1 MNPSLKEQ
9 FLNPSDEFTPYP
21 FWFWND
27 TLKEET
33 ITRQIEDFHAKG
45 VDGFVIHPRI
55 GIPADTP
62 YLSDQYMHYV
72 RYAVEEA
79 ARLNM
84 HVVLYDEGMYP
95 SGSAHGM
102 VAASNPAYATRA
114 LRMEQVLFTG
124 QSPAP
129 ETVPALEEGERVL
142 SRQILR
148 READGQ
154 QMLLFFIE
162 CFSRGTIRGIHEG
175 EDDGQP
181 MAPVS
186 ADLLNP
192 EAMQLFIH
200 LTHDRYYEVLKPFF
214 GTTVIAMF
222 TDEPD
227 VLGRRHRRD
236 VVPWTEGFMTWWEQ
250 FGGKES
256 DLPYLWLESEKSDRI
271 RRGFQKAVNKRLG
284 YSYYGQLSAWCQAH
298 GIALTGHPAKS
309 CDIGFLRYFQIPG
322 QDLVYR
328 WVAPEGNRALY
339 GPDSTMAKCSSDA
352 ARHSGRRRN
361 SNECFG
367 CCGPDGNQW
376 AFSADDMKWFLDW
389 LFVRGVNM
397 LYPHAFFYSIE
408 GKLRYGERPPDVGPH
423 NIWWPD
429 YKLFSDYIK
438 RMCWLMTDS
447 ANTTPIAILCEEDFL
462 PWRMAGELYCNQIE
476 FNYLEDN
483 LILKGI
489 SCESGNL
496 QIEKQNYQLL
506 LVESAEL
513 LTPMLLECLLPFLE
527 QGGQI
532 LVLDEEDGVPA
543 QKRALSPRN
552 ITYLSDLADLVPAID
567 KLSEDGLL
575 KERELRLMPSFD
587 AIRVSHVIKNGVS
600 FYLLVNEGEVPYS
613 GQVLLPAPGS
623 EPLAIECW
631 HPWEGRCE
639 TLGCTIQ
646 NGNAVLSVS
655 LHRRESLILCVEKQA
670 SRKTVVPLDRLTW
683 GITHVEPAASVASA
697 GLEAIEVPP
706 QLSGSKKIRLSDW
719 NTWRGMEHFSGTLRY
734 ETTLCWSPGQTD
746 SWAQIWLDL
755 GEVHEI
761 ARLSVNGQ
769 NVGVQMWAPYRF
781 DITKAL
787 KEGDNLIQLEVTNSL
802 AGGMSRSGLCSGLIG
817 PVCLE
822 LLCRV

>member
-1 MNPSLKEQ
+1 MNQSFKEQ
-9 FLNPSDEFTPYP
+9 FLNPPAEFTPYP

-27 TLKEET
+27 TLNEET

-45 VDGFVIHPRI
+45 IDGFVIHPRI
-55 GIPADTP
+55 GIPVSTP
-62 YLSDQYMHYV
+62 YLSDEYMHYV

-79 ARLNM
+79 SRLNM
-84 HVVLYDEGMYP
+84 RVVLYDEAMYP

-102 VAASNPAYATRA
+102 VAAADPGYATRA
-114 LRMEQVLFTG
+114 LRMERVPFTG
-124 QSPAP
+124 SAP
-129 ETVPALEEGERVL
+129 DPDIVPALEEGERLL
-142 SRQILR
+142 SRQIF
-148 READGQ
+148 REDTEEQ
-154 QMLLFFIE
+154 LLLFFIE

-181 MAPVS
+181 LAPAS

-192 EAMQLFIH
+192 EAMRLFIH
-200 LTHDRYYEVLKPFF
+200 LTHDRYYEVLQPFF

-236 VVPWTEGFMTWWEQ
+236 VVPWTEGFLTWWEQ

-256 DLPYLWLESEKSDRI
+256 DLPYLWLEGEHSEAI
-271 RRGFQKAVNKRLG
+271 RRRFQKAVNKRLG
-284 YSYYGQLSAWCQAH
+284 YSYYGQLSAWCEQH

-309 CDIGFLRYFQIPG
+309 YDIGFLPYFQIPG

-367 CCGPDGNQW
+367 CCGPNGNQW

-397 LYPHAFFYSIE
+397 LYPHAFFYSIQGE
-408 GKLRYGERPPDVGPH
+408 LRYGERPPDVGPH

-447 ANTTPIAILCEEDFL
+447 TNTTPIAILCEEDFL
-462 PWRMAGELYCNQIE
+462 PWRMAGELYRNQIE

-489 SCESGNL
+489 PCENGCL
-496 QIEKQNYQLL
+496 RIEKQSYQLL
-506 LVESAEL
+506 LVESANL

-527 QGGQI
+527 QDGQI
-532 LVLDEEDGVPA
+532 LILDEEDGRSLE
-543 QKRALSPRN
+543 KRAFSPKN
-552 ITYLSDLADLVPAID
+552 FTYISDLSDLVPAID
-567 KLSEDGLL
+567 KLSAKGLL
-575 KERELRLMPSFD
+575 KERELRLAPSFD
-587 AIRVSHVIKNGVS
+587 GIRASHVVKGDAS
-600 FYLLVNEGEVPYS
+600 FYLLVNESETAYS
-613 GQVLLPAPGS
+613 GQVLLPDPAGT
-623 EPLAIECW
+623 PLTIECW
-631 HPWEGRCE
+631 RPWEGSCE
-639 TLGCTIQ
+639 AVPCMIQ
-646 NGNAVLSVS
+646 GGNAVVSVS
-655 LHRRESLILCVEKQA
+655 LSRRESLILFTERQRSEKTA
-670 SRKTVVPLDRLTW
+670 VPLNRLNW
-683 GITHVEPAASVASA
+683 RISRITPAP
-697 GLEAIEVPP
+697 AIAETGMMVTDAPP
-706 QLSGSKKIRLSDW
+706 QLSSLKKIRLSDW
-719 NTWRGMEHFSGTLRY
+719 TTWRGLEHFSGTLCY
-734 ETTLCWSPGQTD
+734 ETTLHWSPGQGDPQTR
-746 SWAQIWLDL
+746 IRLNL
-755 GEVHEI
+755 GEVYEI
-761 ARLSVNGQ
+761 ARLFVNGR
-769 NVGVQMWAPYRF
+769 NVGVQMWSPYCF
-781 DITKAL
+781 DITEEL
-787 KEGDNLIQLEVTNSL
+787 REGDNLIQLEVTNSL
-802 AGGMSRSGLCSGLIG
+802 ANGMSHSSLRSGLIG

-822 LLCRV
+822 MW